1 MAEETPALEFACRT
15 HVGMVRKGNE
25 DSVAVHPEHHLA
37 IVADGVG
44 GASAGEVASRMA
56 VDLISQRFLRRPPS
70 RIEPRFARL
79 LTEAAV
85 DEANGAIIRHA
96 KQQPECAGMG
106 TTVVMGF
113 FGQGWMVYGHVGDS
127 RMYRL
132 RDGELEQLTRDHS
145 FIQEVVDQGFF
156 PSLADAR
163 EYGITDNVLTRA
175 LGSAAHIKATTDT
188 AELTAGD
195 LYLLCSDGLTGMVPT
210 EELSNVLGAAS
221 SLETAADTLVKLACK
236 RGGVDN
242 ITVALVR
249 VNEVER
255 PEKSPGG
262 DTPSS
267 DGESPGEQSSP
278 DTPTSLMGKPRTEQS

>member
-1 MAEETPALEFACRT
+1 
-15 HVGMVRKGNE
+15 MVRKGNE
-25 DSVAVHPEHHLA
+25 DSVGVHPEYHLA

-56 VDLISQRFLRRPPS
+56 VDLIAERFMKRTPS
-70 RIEPRFARL
+70 RVEPRIAML

-85 DEANGAIIRHA
+85 DEANGAILRHA
-96 KQQPECAGMG
+96 KQKPECSGMG

-113 FGQGWMVYGHVGDS
+113 FGQGWMVCGHVGDS

-132 RDGELEQLTRDHS
+132 RAGELTQLTRDHS

-156 PSLADAR
+156 PTIADAR

-175 LGSAAHIKATTDT
+175 LGSAAHIKATTATEDLL
-188 AELTAGD
+188 EGD
-195 LYLLCSDGLTGMVPT
+195 IYLLCSDGLTGMVPY
-210 EELSNVLGAAS
+210 EELHNVLSAAGT
-221 SLETAADTLVKLACK
+221 LDTVAETLIKLACK

-249 VNEVER
+249 VNQVETA
-255 PEKSPGG
+255 
-262 DTPSS
+262 D
-267 DGESPGEQSSP
+267 
-278 DTPTSLMGKPRTEQS
+278 

>member
-1 MAEETPALEFACRT
+1 MAEQKPALEFASRT
-15 HVGMVRKGNE
+15 HLGMVRKGNE
-25 DSVAVHPEHHLA
+25 DSVAVHPENYLA

-56 VDLISQRFLRRPPS
+56 VDLIGERFIARAPS
-70 RIEPRFARL
+70 RSEPRIAQL

-85 DEANGAIIRHA
+85 DEANVAIIRHA
-96 KQQPECAGMG
+96 KEQPECSGMG

-127 RMYRL
+127 RLYRL
-132 RDGELEQLTRDHS
+132 RDGELKQLTRDHS

-156 PSLADAR
+156 PTLADAR

-188 AELTAGD
+188 TELVEGD

-210 EELSNVLGAAS
+210 EELQNVLVAAS
-221 SLETAADTLVKLACK
+221 SLETAADTLIKLACK

-249 VNEVER
+249 VNQVEQ
-255 PEKSPGG
+255 PQDAPANSTEPV
-262 DTPSS
+262 DT
-267 DGESPGEQSSP
+267 ES
-278 DTPTSLMGKPRTEQS
+278 

>member
-1 MAEETPALEFACRT
+1 MADQHGALEFACRT
-15 HVGMVRKGNE
+15 HRGMVRKGNE
-25 DSVAVHPEHHLA
+25 DSVAVHPEHCLA

-56 VDLISQRFLRRPPS
+56 VDIISERFIKRAPS
-70 RIEPRFARL
+70 RSDARIAQL

-85 DEANGAIIRHA
+85 DEANGAIVRHA
-96 KQQPECAGMG
+96 REEPECSGMG

-127 RMYRL
+127 RLYRL
-132 RDGELEQLTRDHS
+132 RDGELKQLTRDHS

-188 AELTAGD
+188 TNLLEGD
-195 LYLLCSDGLTGMVPT
+195 IYLLCSDGLTGMVPFD
-210 EELSNVLGAAS
+210 ELQNVLIAAG
-221 SLETAADTLVKLACK
+221 SLETVADTLIKLACK

-249 VNEVER
+249 VNQVEQPADGTKAPKAAADAQSLADAPTKILR
-255 PEKSPGG
+255 PSKAPQ
-262 DTPSS
+262 PS
-267 DGESPGEQSSP
+267 
-278 DTPTSLMGKPRTEQS
+278 

>member
-1 MAEETPALEFACRT
+1 MAEQRPALEFAWRT
-15 HVGMVRKGNE
+15 DRGIVRKGNE
-25 DSVAVHPEHHLA
+25 DWVGVYPEQGLA

-56 VDLISQRFLRRPPS
+56 VEIIANRFIARAPS
-70 RIEPRFARL
+70 RTEPRIAQL

-85 DEANGAIIRHA
+85 DEANVAIIRRA
-96 KQQPECAGMG
+96 KEQPECAGMG

-113 FGQGWMVYGHVGDS
+113 FGQGWLVHGHVGDS

-132 RDGELEQLTRDHS
+132 RDGELKQLTRDHS

-156 PSLADAR
+156 PTLADAR

-188 AELTAGD
+188 AELAEGD
-195 LYLLCSDGLTGMVPT
+195 LYLLCSDGLTGMLPH
-210 EELSNVLGAAS
+210 EELQNVLIAAG
-221 SLETAADTLVKLACK
+221 SLETAADTLIKLACK

-249 VNEVER
+249 VNQIEQPAPDLE
-255 PEKSPGG
+255 PSQ
-262 DTPSS
+262 DTAS
-267 DGESPGEQSSP
+267 
-278 DTPTSLMGKPRTEQS
+278 TPV

>member
-1 MAEETPALEFACRT
+1 MAEEAPALEFACRT

-25 DSVAVHPEHHLA
+25 DSVAVHPEQYLA

-56 VDLISQRFLRRPPS
+56 VDLISERFAKRAPS
-70 RIEPRFARL
+70 RAEPRIAQL

-85 DEANGAIIRHA
+85 DEANGAIIRRA
-96 KQQPECAGMG
+96 KEKPECSGMG

-113 FGQGWMVYGHVGDS
+113 FGQGWMVHGHVGDS

-156 PSLADAR
+156 PTLADAR

-175 LGSAAHIKATTDT
+175 LGSAAHIKATTNT
-188 AELTAGD
+188 VELAEGD
-195 LYLLCSDGLTGMVPT
+195 LFLLCSDGLTGMVPY
-210 EELSNVLGAAS
+210 EELRNVLMAAD

-249 VNEVER
+249 VNQVEE
-255 PEKSPGG
+255 PPG
-262 DTPSS
+262 DDRAAS
-267 DGESPGEQSSP
+267 DDSESTAEA
-278 DTPTSLMGKPRTEQS
+278 PTQLFGNVRTEPT